1 MILAEDRCVD
11 ASAWDARYRS
21 SDDLVWGAEPN
32 RFVAAELAGLA
43 PGRALDVACGEGRNA
58 LWLASEG
65 WQVTGVDFSQVALD
79 RAGQLAGEAGV
90 GDRVTFVC
98 ADVVDGTVPGGP
110 FDVVLVAYLQVPPD
124 DRRRVLRHVCGCLA
138 GGGILLW
145 SAMTAR
151 TWPKGSGDRR
161 IRQCCS
167 PRRTWSPMCR
177 TCRAFGWSGRSGST
191 ARFLR
196 PEQGGR
202 QSTRWCAS
210 GGWRRLAALRAV
222 TSPAETWVPRGSW

>member
-138 GGGILLW
+138 GGGILLVVGHDRTNLAEGVGGPQDPAVLFSPQDVVADVQDLPGLRVERAERVHRPVP
-145 SAMTAR
+145 SAGA
-151 TWPKGSGDRR
+151 
-161 IRQCCS
+161 
-167 PRRTWSPMCR
+167 
-177 TCRAFGWSGRSGST
+177 GRS
-191 ARFLR
+191 AIDALVRI
-196 PEQGGR
+196 
-202 QSTRWCAS
+202 
-210 GGWRRLAALRAV
+210 RRLATAGGAPGGDV
-222 TSPAETWVPRGSW
+222 AG